1 MHLFRVAYRALFS
14 REGSGV
20 MHLGFR
26 SDRPISNSGL
36 FIVQAAVISRTE
48 VEIWRYL
55 SLVFCHQS
63 SSKVKI
69 TVYLKP
75 IS

>member
-1 MHLFRVAYRALFS
+1 
-14 REGSGV
+14 

-48 VEIWRYL
+48 VEIL